1 MQDYTTDHPFDISLS
16 EEQQMTWDMLRKFAE
31 TELRPNARDAE
42 NAGKPSEELLQKIKA
57 LDLIPLIIPEA
68 YGGLGLQQDSVSNA
82 LALEA
87 LAYGDMSLAMSVSV
101 PLLVAQIIS
110 EHASE
115 EQKAEFL
122 PEFVNLSLIHI

>member
-1 MQDYTTDHPFDISLS
+1 MQDYNTDHPFDISLS

-68 YGGLGLQQDSVSNA
+68 YGGSGLQQDSVSNV

-101 PLLVAQIIS
+101 PLLVAQIIA

-115 EQKAEFL
+115 E
-122 PEFVNLSLIHI
+122 